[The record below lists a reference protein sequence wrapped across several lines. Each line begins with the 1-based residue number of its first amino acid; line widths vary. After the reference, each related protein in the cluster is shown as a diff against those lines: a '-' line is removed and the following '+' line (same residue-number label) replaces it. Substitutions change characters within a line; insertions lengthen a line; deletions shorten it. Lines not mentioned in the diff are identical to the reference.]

1 MIRKVLH
8 TMLFRSFSD
17 STKREV
23 RVVKNIP
30 VIIALIAIIIP
41 ILAAVTYAGV
51 RLVVPDEDPYA
62 PIYADFYG
70 NEEWVAFFFYRDPDC
85 VPDDFDLYFE
95 FFDYSGYAF
104 TCDLTVKG
112 FVIYETPGDFVPK
125 QAKLKGLGEVPVWF
139 VSPSDFQTAINAGP
153 LTIVDLE
160 GMASLQ
166 VGYASFYTEVLHPE
180 GHPEMPMKIIKASGT
195 MEDGRSFLLHSVWVG
210 SWPTPV
216 HSHMT
221 IKFK

>member
-1 MIRKVLH
+1 MHGI
-8 TMLFRSFSD
+8 
-17 STKREV
+17 
-23 RVVKNIP
+23 KNIP
-30 VIIALIAIIIP
+30 VIIALLAIIIP

-139 VSPSDFQTAINAGP
+139 VSPSDFQTAINAGSLAKQSSATTP
-153 LTIVDLE
+153 TSVPPVYQLDQNYPNPINPETTI
-160 GMASLQ
+160 
-166 VGYASFYTEVLHPE
+166 
-180 GHPEMPMKIIKASGT
+180 
-195 MEDGRSFLLHSVWVG
+195 
-210 SWPTPV
+210 
-216 HSHMT
+216 SHMRAGCRQ
-221 IKFK
+221 